1 MLVLPIVNRDRI
13 LNVCITLKDAV
24 KIRVGVHFSDSKE
37 SEVVVNGKKISE
49 SVYGSSKDINAL
61 LDFVRSNSLT
71 SKKNFLIT
79 TREESE
85 SSLYDVYEVA
95 QPPKRINDSLDNL
108 YSMALIDMQKEIPN
122 IKKGKYVSFEK
133 LGFGEYITDER
144 VSKFKEV
151 VDNSSSVDKSI
162 IKLFDEAGVMDLYET
177 LDFFNN
183 FDFTVISSSSISEE
197 EFQKVL
203 NSLENIH
210 TRDAKNLRSYYN
222 MALSNKE
229 IYSRISSIN
238 KIVYDKPLS
247 LIQSESQRQKRLI
260 KVNNCASNVSLAGE
274 DGNVE

>member
-37 SEVVVNGKKISE
+37 SEVVVNGRKISE
-49 SVYGSSKDINAL
+49 SVYGNSKDINAL

-247 LIQSESQRQKRLI
+247 LIQSESQRQKILI
-260 KVNNCASNVSLAGE
+260 KVNNCASE